1 MLMEVLVLHG
11 FEPKKNP
18 HLAQIFRKNRGGS
31 LLNPLTH
38 KSFGYLEAVE
48 ADELHEARRYIAG
61 GQQVDERFM
70 FKGNHVRALEVA
82 IRIGSLAMVE
92 FLIDH
97 CKADIRAADE
107 YGRTALHHT
116 AAYASP
122 DEAER

>member
-1 MLMEVLVLHG
+1 MEVLVLHG